1 MCGIFYV
8 YPVSSWKPE
17 TPETGEPG
25 ISPAVV
31 YIKTL
36 KELTVPSVTVNRV
49 YVCVQISEV
58 DFLDSV
64 LVLGFCEELNQILL
78 QVTFNLF
85 YLSELIW
92 AMYTLN
98 QALCLTVY
106 CTAAEWLRVFVS
118 AVPAAPKSDP

>member
-1 MCGIFYV
+1 M
-8 YPVSSWKPE
+8 YPVSSWTPE
-17 TPETGEPG
+17 TPKTGEPG

-36 KELTVPSVTVNRV
+36 KELTVPRV

-64 LVLGFCEELNQILL
+64 LGLGFREELNQILL
-78 QVTFNLF
+78 QVTFKLF

-98 QALCLTVY
+98 QALCRTVY
-106 CTAAEWLRVFVS
+106 CAPAEWLRVFVS